1 MNLSFVF
8 KVSFAVA
15 ILLCCSFLYIS
26 NLRAGLKSQIFDEE
40 NDDNRPRQTTDRPTQ
55 SQDLQQ
61 QCIKREEDK
70 YSRLKYFVFFI
81 GYPRSGSTLT
91 GSLLD
96 AHPNVIIA
104 NEYDLTR
111 KFHLA
116 SNQHITRRYLFDQL
130 LNNSVNEATCEQ
142 RSPGYKGLFNYHV
155 PNQWQGKFQCFI
167 QVIGDKKGAGNTHGI
182 LKTKFMFK
190 DIRELINSQIKFIH
204 VYRNPYDNIAT
215 MVLRDKNLRH
225 KSRELNFKVYKNFS
239 LLKKKTKKYL
249 WLVKSIQRIRQRYP
263 NDVFDVDYLRLVMHP
278 KAVIMELCKFLDLK
292 CSESYLSSCKQK
304 VFAHQTFTRKK
315 IQWTEDIK
323 NTIANKLKILA
334 PYRNAFSFEE

>member
-1 MNLSFVF
+1 MVLVLFH
-8 KVSFAVA
+8 FAV
-15 ILLCCSFLYIS
+15 LPLPNFWLNFLWLMFS
-26 NLRAGLKSQIFDEE
+26 NFS
-40 NDDNRPRQTTDRPTQ
+40 T
-55 SQDLQQ
+55 DLQQ

-167 QVIGDKKGAGNTHGI
+167 QVSFG
-182 LKTKFMFK
+182 
-190 DIRELINSQIKFIH
+190 
-204 VYRNPYDNIAT
+204 Y
-215 MVLRDKNLRH
+215 
-225 KSRELNFKVYKNFS
+225 
-239 LLKKKTKKYL
+239 
-249 WLVKSIQRIRQRYP
+249 
-263 NDVFDVDYLRLVMHP
+263 
-278 KAVIMELCKFLDLK
+278 
-292 CSESYLSSCKQK
+292 SC
-304 VFAHQTFTRKK
+304 FF
-315 IQWTEDIK
+315 
-323 NTIANKLKILA
+323 
-334 PYRNAFSFEE
+334 